1 MGGGKRLWD
10 RTSDIDLNCLSK
22 YFMGKIRFRGGKI
35 WFQQCDYGALDR
47 VLDGQ
52 PNELGLLESSG
63 KKFCENAE
71 ETDAV

>member
-1 MGGGKRLWD
+1 MV
-10 RTSDIDLNCLSK
+10 K
-22 YFMGKIRFRGGKI
+22 YGFNNVNS
-35 WFQQCDYGALDR
+35 ALDR